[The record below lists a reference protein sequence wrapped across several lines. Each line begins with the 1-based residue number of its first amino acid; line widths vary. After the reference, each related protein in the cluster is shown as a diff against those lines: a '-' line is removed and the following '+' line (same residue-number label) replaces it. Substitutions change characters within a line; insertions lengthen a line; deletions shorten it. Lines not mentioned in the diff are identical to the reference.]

1 MHHMGATAIAVLGPL
16 TLSDGDG
23 GASVPLGPRDRV
35 VLSALAMR
43 PQEVISAERLA
54 DALWGDRPP
63 ASWNKIVPGCVFR
76 LRQALGPAAIET
88 TPHGYRLTVAADL
101 IDARRFERLVARGRE
116 LLSLGE
122 AERAVYALGEAL
134 ALWRGRPLQD
144 AERWDPARIEAMRLE
159 ELRLDAEE
167 LRLDGCLQS
176 GQHREVLAEAQAPR
190 RRGPVAGAALGAA
203 GHGAVSDGPPG

>member
-1 MHHMGATAIAVLGPL
+1 MGATAIAVLGPL
-16 TLSDGDG
+16 ALSDGDG

-101 IDARRFERLVARGRE
+101 IDARRFERLVARGGWAATSWVAR
-116 LLSLGE
+116 LSPG
-122 AERAVYALGEAL
+122 V
-134 ALWRGRPLQD
+134 
-144 AERWDPARIEAMRLE
+144 RL
-159 ELRLDAEE
+159 RDRNVGAH
-167 LRLDGCLQS
+167 DGAAADLPS
-176 GQHREVLAEAQAPR
+176 TR
-190 RRGPVAGAALGAA
+190 RRRAAVA
-203 GHGAVSDGPPG
+203 P